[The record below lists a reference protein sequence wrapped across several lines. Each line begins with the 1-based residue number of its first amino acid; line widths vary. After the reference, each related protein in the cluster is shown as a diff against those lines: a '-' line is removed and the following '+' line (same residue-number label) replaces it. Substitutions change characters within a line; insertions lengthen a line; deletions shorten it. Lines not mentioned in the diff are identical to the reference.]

1 MTNLAT
7 NVALNAVE
15 NEIPDVR
22 LYREKQIMMTK

>member
-1 MTNLAT
+1 MTKLAT
-7 NVALNAVE
+7 NAALNAVE